1 MWFNHFDN
9 PAYFVNDTLYTSFET
24 YDSMA
29 KDPHNFG
36 QILDGWFTAP
46 ITGKYRFYISCD
58 DHCDLSIDTVNH
70 FNPTTYVKPVLT

>member
-9 PAYFVNDTLYTSFET
+9 AAYFVNDTLYTSFET
-24 YDSMA
+24 
-29 KDPHNFG
+29 
-36 QILDGWFTAP
+36 LDGWFTAP